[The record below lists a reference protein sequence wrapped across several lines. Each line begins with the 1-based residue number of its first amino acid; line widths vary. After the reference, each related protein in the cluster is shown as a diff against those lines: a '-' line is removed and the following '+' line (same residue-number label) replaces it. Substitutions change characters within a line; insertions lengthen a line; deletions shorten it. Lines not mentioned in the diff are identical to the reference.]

1 MKKIISIAICILAA
15 TANNIPV
22 NEKENEFSG
31 PIKPEIV
38 TEIIIAETE
47 STAGSETHEKEKSVQ
62 EKFFVPKTKATE
74 KPTAQPIE
82 KASKSQCKTVYID
95 GFGYVE
101 NKGGEAVMIEGVSD
115 GDINKMVGIME

>member
-38 TEIIIAETE
+38 SEIIIAETE
-47 STAGSETHEKEKSVQ
+47 STAGSETHEKENSVQ

-74 KPTAQPIE
+74 KPTAQPVE

-101 NKGGEAVMIEGVSD
+101 NKGGDAVMIEGVSD

>member
-22 NEKENEFSG
+22 NEKENGFSG
-31 PIKPEIV
+31 PIKPEIAS
-38 TEIIIAETE
+38 EIIIEKTE
-47 STAGSETHEKEKSVQ
+47 STTEPETNEKENSVQ
-62 EKFFVPKTKATE
+62 EKVSVPKTKATE
-74 KPTAQPIE
+74 KPNAQPVE

-101 NKGGEAVMIEGVSD
+101 NKGGDAVMIEGVSD

>member
-47 STAGSETHEKEKSVQ
+47 STAGSETHEKENSVQ

>member
-47 STAGSETHEKEKSVQ
+47 STAGSETHEKENSVQ

-82 KASKSQCKTVYID
+82 KASESQCKTVYID